1 MDRVTTTQAL
11 KILRGRG
18 LTVSYP
24 TVVRWAQ
31 TGAFDGAERDDTNPR
46 GPVWLIPRESV
57 LNFEPPKIGRPS
69 KSKEVKLKSTSTKKG
84 GKK

>member
-1 MDRVTTTQAL
+1 MDRVTTTEAL

-18 LTVSYP
+18 FNVSYP
-24 TVVRWAQ
+24 TVARWAQ
-31 TGAFDGAERDDTNPR
+31 SGVFKGAERDDTNPR

-57 LNFEPPKIGRPS
+57 LRLEPPKMGRPPKPKEKKAAKGS
-69 KSKEVKLKSTSTKKG
+69 KKWG